1 MTLIPSAIT
10 LGFSMLLNDRPNAY
24 LLQVTASAMVVG
36 LSPSRILAQEACDY
50 QLNCRNDLAETV
62 NYPLD
67 LL

>member
-1 MTLIPSAIT
+1 
-10 LGFSMLLNDRPNAY
+10 MLLNDRPNAY